1 MTITIRAA
9 VAALV
14 ASTVVFAACTRAESG
29 DTTIGSA
36 LATTTTTA
44 APATTPTAS
53 SPVVSTPT
61 AESAATT
68 VPATETT
75 ETTTTTDTTE
85 PIDTTDATMAPTTE
99 PPVVN
104 VELACARS
112 IPLRER
118 IALLVWPAVYSA
130 DWESAVSTVGSHLV
144 GGVLLMRPTGWGP
157 DDLRTG
163 LARLD
168 GAARRGLVV
177 ATDEEGGAVQR
188 LSMLGELPAQQDV
201 SEQLAPAEAGRI
213 IADHAVSVA
222 DVGVD
227 MVLGPVVDV
236 VPADGDVPL
245 TRSRFFTGDPTTVSA
260 YARAYVDAWRSA
272 GLVPVLKH
280 FPGHGGASGDTHDE
294 QGVTAPI
301 DELAARDLVPY
312 REVGRTAVMVGHLTV
327 PGLTDGLPA
336 TLSPEAIAYLRDDLG
351 YADELVMTDALG
363 MQAVGLPEDAASV
376 LAIAAGIDVV
386 IFTNTAATASVID
399 GIERAVST
407 GDLSEGRVD
416 EAATRVLRLLEPA
429 ACDIG

>member
-1 MTITIRAA
+1 MTITTRAA

-14 ASTVVFAACTRAESG
+14 ASTVAFAACTRAESD
-29 DTTIGSA
+29 DTATSSA
-36 LATTTTTA
+36 LATTATTA
-44 APATTPTAS
+44 APATTSTAS
-53 SPVVSTPT
+53 SPVVSTST
-61 AESAATT
+61 AEPAATT

-75 ETTTTTDTTE
+75 DTT
-85 PIDTTDATMAPTTE
+85 DTTDATVAPTTE
-99 PPVVN
+99 PPVATSTSAPVGD

-130 DWESAVSTVGSHLV
+130 DWETAVSTVGSHQV
-144 GGVLLMRPTGWGP
+144 GGVLLMKPTGWGP
-157 DDLRTG
+157 DDLRAG

-168 GAARRGLVV
+168 GAAGRGLVV

-201 SEQLAPAEAGRI
+201 SEQLVPAEAGRI

-280 FPGHGGASGDTHDE
+280 FPGHGGASGDTHD
-294 QGVTAPI
+294 
-301 DELAARDLVPY
+301 
-312 REVGRTAVMVGHLTV
+312 
-327 PGLTDGLPA
+327 
-336 TLSPEAIAYLRDDLG
+336 
-351 YADELVMTDALG
+351 
-363 MQAVGLPEDAASV
+363 
-376 LAIAAGIDVV
+376 AAGRDR
-386 IFTNTAATASVID
+386 SD
-399 GIERAVST
+399 R
-407 GDLSEGRVD
+407 
-416 EAATRVLRLLEPA
+416 
-429 ACDIG
+429 